1 LLVQGFGFW
10 YRRPEGRRAAPAG
23 LAAWVDC
30 TQRYELFERG
40 FDAAAAE
47 TAVEESSYLHSGQ
60 AAAGGRV
67 DGFEDTVGGV
77 VAGGCAE
84 EEGGARGAVVPHG
97 EGSLKVRQRDDVGA
111 VENSVY
117 CAEAQNLGFGPTG
130 GGAVEVR
137 TDLAQGRVAVVP
149 ESSRLVVADEADS
162 VRIADPIESATQFG
176 GDGG

>member
-1 LLVQGFGFW
+1 M
-10 YRRPEGRRAAPAG
+10 
-23 LAAWVDC
+23 VDC
-30 TQRYELFERG
+30 TQRYELLEG
-40 FDAAAAE
+40 SFDAAAAE
-47 TAVEESSYLHSGQ
+47 MAVEEGTHLIPGQ
-60 AAAGGRV
+60 GAVGGCV

-77 VAGGCAE
+77 VASRCAE